1 LAGGTDIEIGG
12 ARLINP
18 VICGSG
24 EHVMTEAGLRSAL
37 DAGVGAVVAK
47 SVNETQAARD
57 QLERTDYAL
66 LDGSWNRLPWD
77 FTAPRDATLAC
88 RSGLQ
93 TMDFAP
99 WLDIVARLDR
109 DAADSGQ
116 YVIASIILAD
126 LDAAID
132 MARQVEAAGVRI
144 LEFNIGTPGMHK
156 VHQKEM
162 MMMVDHGALEA
173 DRINHARMKMDMGGG
188 KTMEHNDPNS
198 ALLEPGKSAEIV
210 WKFSKAG
217 TYEFACNVPGHY
229 DAGMVGKLDVK

>member
-1 LAGGTDIEIGG
+1 MYTRLNTTSFRGALLAAAATFALSTTVLAAGEHGGGHGDAAGEPGKASEVTRTVDIEMTDN
-12 ARLINP
+12 RY
-18 VICGSG
+18 S
-24 EHVMTEAGLRSAL
+24 TEAVTVK
-37 DAGVGAVVAK
+37 AG
-47 SVNETQAARD
+47 ETTR
-57 QLERTDYAL
+57 
-66 LDGSWNRLPWD
+66 
-77 FTAPRDATLAC
+77 F
-88 RSGLQ
+88 
-93 TMDFAP
+93 
-99 WLDIVARLDR
+99 
-109 DAADSGQ
+109 
-116 YVIASIILAD
+116 VIRNTGEL
-126 LDAAID
+126 
-132 MARQVEAAGVRI
+132 VH
-144 LEFNIGTPGMHK
+144 EFNIGTPGMHK